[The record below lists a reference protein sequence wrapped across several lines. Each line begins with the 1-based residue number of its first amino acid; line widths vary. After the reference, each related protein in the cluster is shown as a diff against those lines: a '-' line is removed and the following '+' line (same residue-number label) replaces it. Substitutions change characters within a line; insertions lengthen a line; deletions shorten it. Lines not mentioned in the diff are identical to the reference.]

1 MPVVGLVIT
10 CLRRCT
16 VKPLVYGYMRV
27 FCDVTE
33 EDVYSLERRI
43 QECAE
48 ALGFLFVTT
57 FQEIVSGSH
66 EAFSELIE
74 ELQRSGSAHMIVPSF
89 NHFSRN
95 GILQSLM
102 LAQLEEVAGV
112 EVHTLREWAASLAP
126 VSGR

>member
-1 MPVVGLVIT
+1 M
-10 CLRRCT
+10 
-16 VKPLVYGYMRV
+16 KPLVYGYMRV

-48 ALGFLFVTT
+48 ALGFQPARVV
-57 FQEIVSGSH
+57 QETISGSH
-66 EAFSELIE
+66 EVFYELIE
-74 ELQRSGSAHMIVPSF
+74 ELQRSGSAHVIVPSF

-102 LAQLEEVAGV
+102 LAQLEEVAGI
-112 EVHTLREWAASLAP
+112 EVHTLREWVASLAP